1 MFSAP
6 AQPFVD
12 LGPAQLQQPG
22 PLDVG
27 PGKLQQLGPLHFG
40 QQQNLGPLD
49 VGQVQQLGPLDV
61 GSVKPFVHPQTFVQQ
76 LPVNNI
82 FDTQLQ
88 PPSSVSEVSP
98 FVNLGSGAGPL

>member
-1 MFSAP
+1 MFSVP

-27 PGKLQQLGPLHFG
+27 PGQQQQLGPLHVG
-40 QQQNLGPLD
+40 QQQ
-49 VGQVQQLGPLDV
+49 QQLGPLDV
-61 GSVKPFVHPQTFVQQ
+61 GSVKPFVHQPTFVQQ

-88 PPSSVSEVSP
+88 PPTSVSEVSP